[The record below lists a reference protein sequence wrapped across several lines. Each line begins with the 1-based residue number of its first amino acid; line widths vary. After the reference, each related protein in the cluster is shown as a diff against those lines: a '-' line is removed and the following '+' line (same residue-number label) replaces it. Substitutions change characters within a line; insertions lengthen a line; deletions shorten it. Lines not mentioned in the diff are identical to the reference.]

1 MQDGEERGG
10 GGLAGLTP
18 RRVAAVAALFIVA
31 YFGVT
36 ITSNMATHLRLA
48 REKATLEEEVYALRV
63 REAQLTAL
71 REYMQSDAFVESV
84 ARDNGLVRPGE
95 IAVVSIG
102 PGGDGRRL
110 AGRPGDP
117 WWLRYFED
125 PDRP

>member
-1 MQDGEERGG
+1 MNDPEERGTG
-10 GGLAGLTP
+10 ALAGLTA
-18 RRVAAVAALFIVA
+18 RRVAAVAAIFIIA

-48 REKATLEEEVYALRV
+48 REKTALEDEVYVLRV
-63 REAQLTAL
+63 REAQLSAL

-95 IAVVSIG
+95 IAVVPIG
-102 PGGDGRRL
+102 PGGDGRRI